1 MNFSFKNSFLII
13 TKSVLFLAFLLFTSF
28 HITISAQTVKDPDG
42 SVELANQVKNL
53 YKAGN
58 WEAGKKLVDEGMK
71 KYPKESDLKM
81 LSGRYYHH
89 QKQYDKARYEL
100 KKSLEWNAKNV
111 DAKQILVNVEQE
123 SKRYSSAICYVNE
136 LLEVN
141 PYWKGLWNRKIE
153 LYELQGNTVE
163 ANRLRKRLSH
173 IYPKDSKVQE
183 DYLYNTEMR
192 ANALR
197 KEGKIDEAISLT
209 SDLLKKQPE
218 NPSHYIS
225 LVNDHLKTGDYY
237 SALAFAERGL
247 MQFPGNISLINKK
260 SGILADQKRYDEL
273 LPFLNEQMK
282 YGNRGALQQQYN
294 YYLLEAARTAKDKD
308 PATLYGKIFESS
320 PGNDEAFNYVFN
332 DAVGNQQYEEA
343 IAILNRYRRARGGS
357 KNLSM
362 KELMVYT
369 RMGNT
374 SRAEGLTK
382 QLFAQYPGDTDLK
395 AAYVKILNVEAK
407 DLMAQHMYNE
417 VIPVLELI
425 KRYGDNESYK
435 AAQNSLFTAY
445 LELKDYNNALNVLND
460 IQQTEPNNPL
470 LYLKK
475 ADLYYNLKRFDMALA
490 SYEQAFPQVSE
501 EEKLKYLGSYGDMLT
516 QIVKDLN
523 DQYRYDEAMTY
534 VERWLEN
541 DPNNQTALRYAV
553 NLSNQRKKMEDMKTY
568 AQRGADAY
576 PDEIFFKLKLME
588 VDGLDPEKYASIYS
602 ELQTELTENPYH
614 QDVIKS
620 FAVVSEKYGNQ
631 LIKNSQSQEALD
643 VLNNALKYMPD
654 NKDLKYTKGLAF
666 EKLKQF
672 DSAYVYQKNFQPS
685 LLELKE
691 FREHMNYLRYKSFR
705 NEIGLYH
712 LRSRFADIDVLTT
725 ISTLEYSRYGIKD
738 TYIGRINYTGR
749 EPGKGFQIQGEWQRN
764 WDEKTRTKIDLAWA
778 NQFFPTLAANASVFR
793 DLAIL
798 NGIEAELGVGYRK
811 LYQGGNLMN
820 VVVGATKLIDPWRLN
835 LRVNNYMLDG
845 QWLYNVSTNI
855 RYYLTSPKNYL
866 IAMGS
871 VGSSPDVDLINYQL
885 HNGFSVTN
893 SMVGAGFSH
902 LLTSSVST
910 GILGT
915 WNHYK
920 SDQDTFRSLYNIYMN
935 LNVSF

>member
-1 MNFSFKNSFLII
+1 MITHAKNNIYLLSKPLFII
-13 TKSVLFLAFLLFTSF
+13 VFLL
-28 HITISAQTVKDPDG
+28 ISGMQMSVYAQTVEDPDG

-53 YKAGN
+53 YRAGN
-58 WEAGKKLVDEGMK
+58 WAAGKKLVDEGMK

-81 LSGRYYHH
+81 LSGRYYH
-89 QKQYDKARYEL
+89 QMKQYDKARYEL

-141 PYWKGLWNRKIE
+141 PYWKGLWSRKIE

-163 ANRLRKRLSH
+163 SNRLRKRLSQ

-183 DYLYNTEMR
+183 DYLYNTELQ

-197 KEGKIDEAISLT
+197 KQGKIDEAISLT

-218 NPSHYIS
+218 NPSHYLT

-247 MQFPGNISLINKK
+247 IQFPGNLSLINKK
-260 SGILADQKRYDEL
+260 SGILAEQKRYDEL
-273 LPFLNEQMK
+273 IPFLQDQMK
-282 YGNRGALQQQYN
+282 FGNRAALQQQYN
-294 YYLLEAARTAKDKD
+294 YYLLEAARSAKDKD

-320 PGNDEAFNYVFN
+320 PGNYEAFNYVFN
-332 DAVGNQQYEEA
+332 NAVGNQQYEEA
-343 IAILNRYRRARGGS
+343 LAILNRYRRARGGS

-362 KELMVYT
+362 KELMVHT

-395 AAYVKILNVEAK
+395 AAYVKILNEEAK
-407 DLMAQHMYNE
+407 DLMAQHAYNE
-417 VIPVLELI
+417 AIPVLEMI

-435 AAQNSLFTAY
+435 SAQNALFTAY

-460 IQQTEPNNPL
+460 IQQNEPYNPL

-475 ADLYYNLKRFDMALA
+475 ADLYYNLKRYDMALA
-490 SYEQAFPQVSE
+490 SYEQAFPQISE
-501 EEKLKYLGSYGDMLT
+501 EEKVKYLGSYGDMLT
-516 QIVKDLN
+516 TIVKDLN
-523 DQYRYDEAMTY
+523 EQYRYDEAMTY
-534 VERWLEN
+534 VQRWLEN
-541 DPNNQTALRYAV
+541 DPINQTALHYAV
-553 NLSNQRKKMEDMKTY
+553 NLSAQRKNMDEMKTY
-568 AQRGADAY
+568 AQRGADAH
-576 PDEIFFKLKLME
+576 PDDIFFKLKLME

-602 ELQTELTENPYH
+602 DLQTELLENPYH
-614 QDVIKS
+614 QDAIKS

-631 LIKNSQSQEALD
+631 LIKNSQSQQALD
-643 VLNNALKYMPD
+643 VLNNALKYAPE

-666 EKLKQF
+666 EKLKQY
-672 DSAYVYQKNFQPS
+672 DSAYVYQKYYEPS

-691 FREHMNYLRYKSFR
+691 FRDHMNFLKYKSFH

-712 LRSRFADIDVLTT
+712 LRSRFADIDVITT
-725 ISTLEYSRYGIKD
+725 ISTLEYSKFGIKD

-749 EPGKGFQIQGEWQRN
+749 DSGKGFQLQAEWQRN
-764 WDEKTRTKIDLAWA
+764 WDEKTRSKIDAAWA
-778 NQFFPTLAANASVFR
+778 NQFFPTIAANASIYR
-793 DLAIL
+793 DLMIL
-798 NGIEAELGVGYRK
+798 KGIEGELGVGYRK
-811 LYQGGNLMN
+811 LYEGGNLMN
-820 VVVGATKLIDPWRLN
+820 IVVGATKMLEPWRLN
-835 LRVNNYMLDG
+835 LRVNNYFLDG
-845 QWLYNVSTNI
+845 QWLYNVSTNV
-855 RYYLTSPKNYL
+855 RYYLTSPKNYIVAL
-866 IAMGS
+866 GS
-871 VGSSPDVDLINYQL
+871 IGSSPDVDLINYQL

-902 LLTSSVST
+902 LLTNSVST

-920 SDQDTFRSLYNIYMN
+920 ANNVNFRSLYNIYMN